1 MLTWA
6 RAGCGLRRVED
17 GGPGLLPQQVVFLD
31 APFVHSGHEGQGDDG
46 QRAVFLDWWVL
57 GETLNAVLIPRR
69 LGTVRR
75 PRLRIGVMALV
86 LESFPMPR
94 ARAVL
99 FRVCCWRLSRCGIRM
114 CLRRAARGGC
124 GPTANVIA
132 ILHLSMLP
140 KSASRATLASLLL
153 SSGVHQS
160 SRCISCT

>member
-75 PRLRIGVMALV
+75 PRLRIGVMARMLKCF
-86 LESFPMPR
+86 LMRR
-94 ARAVL
+94 ARGVL
-99 FRVCCWRLSRCGIRM
+99 FRVRCWRLLRCGIQM
-114 CLRRAARGGC
+114 CLRRVARGGC
-124 GPTANVIA
+124 GPTVNAIA
-132 ILHLSMLP
+132 TRRLSMLP
-140 KSASRATLASLLL
+140 RSGSKMKTADSLLHPPTHPCA
-153 SSGVHQS
+153 SE
-160 SRCISCT
+160 